1 LVNRESPFRGLA
13 SILLK
18 GAGLLAVIAAGFYGG
33 TEFALS
39 KSAKSPG
46 GDGIVYNGV
55 WFTSTFAGSADQ
67 SPALRAYVARTGILA
82 LAQSEVLYYQT
93 GLDDE
98 GRPLETRCQYHVGG
112 GRFDS
117 DWWSLAVYD
126 DTNHYFPIPEVP
138 ASFNSV
144 NVPAGEDGRWTI
156 AIGTREDAEH
166 AWIPVLDTGGFNLL
180 LRLYRPGSAIRRN
193 PGGVE
198 MPEIRR
204 LTCD

>member
-1 LVNRESPFRGLA
+1 MAG
-13 SILLK
+13 ILLK
-18 GAGLLAVIAAGFYGG
+18 GVGLLAVIAAGFYGG
-33 TEFALS
+33 KELAWS
-39 KSAKSPG
+39 NSAKSPG

-93 GLDDE
+93 DLDDE
-98 GRPLETRCQYHVGG
+98 GRPLETRCQYQVQGG
-112 GRFDS
+112 SFDS

-126 DTNHYFPIPEVP
+126 DTNHYFPIPDVP

-144 NVPAGEDGRWTI
+144 NAPLAEDGSWTI
-156 AIGTREDAEH
+156 AVGTREDADH
-166 AWIPVLDTGGFNLL
+166 AWIPILDTGGFNLL
-180 LRLYRPGSAIRRN
+180 LRLYRPGDDIRSDL
-193 PGGVE
+193 GGAE

-204 LTCD
+204 LSCD